1 MGQILEAIMILCF
14 GLAWPV
20 SVYKSYVSRSTQ
32 GKSVMFLVIVFVGYM
47 AGLIHVLIDY
57 PGFSYLTVL
66 YLANSIMIA
75 ADMALYVRNRRLENP
90 LKPCRN

>member
-1 MGQILEAIMILCF
+1 MILCF

-32 GKSVMFLVIVFVGYM
+32 GKSAMFLVIVFVGYM

-66 YLANSIMIA
+66 YLANSVMIA
-75 ADMALYVRNRRLENP
+75 AEMGLYLRNRRLEKE
-90 LKPCRN
+90 LDPCTAAGR

>member
-1 MGQILEAIMILCF
+1 MILCF

-57 PGFSYLTVL
+57 PGFSYLTLL
-66 YLANSIMIA
+66 YLANSVMIA
-75 ADMALYVRNRRLENP
+75 TDIFLYARNRRLEKSSAACITVP
-90 LKPCRN
+90 GR